1 MWADWDAPALR
12 GKHEI
17 ARPYLRFD
25 DGIWDELIPAMR
37 DAGVTSVLLEL
48 GDGVRYESHPEIAV
62 PGAAARLMQPRRA
75 GWRERPPTSS

>member
-1 MWADWDAPALR
+1 MWADWHAPALR

-37 DAGVTSVLLEL
+37 DAGVTSVLLEML
-48 GDGVRYESHPEIAV
+48 REARR
-62 PGAAARLMQPRRA
+62 AAARLGVIR
-75 GWRERPPTSS
+75 GSSGPTK